1 VFYVLGEEVVML
13 VGWPGGSWQDTVW
26 LIAILLGSYGAI
38 LWLSAI
44 VWAYRDVRE
53 RTRDSVS
60 QAVAVLLVLFFSVA
74 GLLLYLILRPRETLA
89 EAYER
94 SLESE
99 ALLQE
104 LEDQQACPTCRRRV
118 ERDFIVCPH
127 CRTHL
132 RDPCPACGKA
142 LSFAWTACP
151 YCGAERGRQAAAAV
165 TGSIVEEPAAPPTEP
180 QAAPATLETE
190 EIPAVEPQP
199 VPSPATPEEA
209 ASPDGQAVK
218 PPGLTRRRTASARSR
233 HQRTPAGPPETE
245 PLS

>member
-1 VFYVLGEEVVML
+1 ML

-38 LWLSAI
+38 LWISAI

-60 QAVAVLLVLFFSVA
+60 QAVAVLLVLFFSIA

-118 ERDFIVCPH
+118 EQDFIVCPY
-127 CRTHL
+127 CRTRL
-132 RDPCPACGKA
+132 RDPCRACGKA

-151 YCGAERGRQAAAAV
+151 YCGAERGRQEAASTA
-165 TGSIVEEPAAPPTEP
+165 GSIAEEPAAAPAEPQTAPPTLE
-180 QAAPATLETE
+180 AEGVPATN
-190 EIPAVEPQP
+190 PQP

-209 ASPDGQAVK
+209 VSPSDQEVET
-218 PPGLTRRRTASARSR
+218 PRLTHRRTASAHSR

>member
-1 VFYVLGEEVVML
+1 ML

-60 QAVAVLLVLFFSVA
+60 QSVAVLLVLFFNIA

-104 LEDQQACPTCRRRV
+104 LEDQQACPTCRRQV
-118 ERDFIVCPH
+118 VQDFIVCPY
-127 CRTHL
+127 CRTRL

-151 YCGAERGRQAAAAV
+151 YCGTERGRQAAAPAIGPV
-165 TGSIVEEPAAPPTEP
+165 AEEPEAPPAEA
-180 QAAPATLETE
+180 QAALPTLDAEGAAVAGPGPA
-190 EIPAVEPQP
+190 
-199 VPSPATPEEA
+199 PSPANPEEA
-209 ASPDGQAVK
+209 ESPDGQQAE
-218 PPGLTRRRTASARSR
+218 PSRLTRRRTASPHSR
-233 HQRTPAGPPETE
+233 RQRTPAGSPEAE
-245 PLS
+245 PLP